1 MQRPGRLVIGAT
13 VAGLMV
19 AVALV
24 MATTPERDPA
34 GPPMSAL
41 VETATAEPGI
51 GRCRTVTQP
60 DPQCEAVWDD
70 RRRHF
75 FGADRTP

>member
-19 AVALV
+19 SIALV
-24 MATTPERDPA
+24 MATTPERGPA
-34 GPPMSAL
+34 APPMNGP
-41 VETATAEPGI
+41 VEPATPEPAI
-51 GRCRTVTQP
+51 GRCRTITQP

-70 RRRHF
+70 RRQHF
-75 FGADRTP
+75 FGADRAP